1 MASVNIKEDDIYLT
15 SKNINPEKAHGW
27 NNISIRTI
35 QLCKKVTVEPL
46 RNFFSFLEEGTYPD
60 NCKKSNVTTI
70 HKKEKKLLLQ
80 IINRLASFLSSEMC
94 FKESLLP
101 FYLITSLEISYLL
114 NVNQFSYQLIFASYN
129 SFPLHT
135 KYINGLIATLQ
146 ST

>member
-15 SKNINPEKAHGW
+15 LKNINPEKAHGW

-70 HKKEKKLLLQ
+70 HKKEKKTF
-80 IINRLASFLSSEMC
+80 ITNYKPI
-94 FKESLLP
+94 SLLP
-101 FYLITSLEISYLL
+101 IFR
-114 NVNQFSYQLIFASYN
+114 NVF
-129 SFPLHT
+129 
-135 KYINGLIATLQ
+135 
-146 ST
+146 